1 MTQRIIIAVNAEQRV
16 LLLKRYNYISD
27 HITYTIIII
36 IIILYNTHQQAR
48 RPCGT
53 YNNNNMI
60 YRYRLQSAATR

>member
-1 MTQRIIIAVNAEQRV
+1 MTQRIIIAINAEQRV

-36 IIILYNTHQQAR
+36 IILYNTHQQAR

-53 YNNNNMI
+53 YNNNMI
-60 YRYRLQSAATR
+60 YRYNRPQRAKY